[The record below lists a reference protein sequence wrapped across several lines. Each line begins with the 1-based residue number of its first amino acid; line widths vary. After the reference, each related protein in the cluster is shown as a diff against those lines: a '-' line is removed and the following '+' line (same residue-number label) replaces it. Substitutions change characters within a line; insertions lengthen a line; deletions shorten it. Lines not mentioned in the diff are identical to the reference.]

1 MKKLV
6 FVFALVSVLAVSG
19 CGKSG
24 DIVSSSESSVSS
36 SSTEE
41 AVSSEKSE
49 EISEVES
56 SSDESDDNVG
66 GEDWCFAHNV
76 LYHTFNQEMIDYV
89 GDDAFNEWT
98 KLCATGEPC
107 TTNLVSF
114 VQYFD
119 FPKEKMLEIQAAQLA
134 SHSDEYW
141 DAIGMTE
148 EEYVGTWMLSVEQI
162 DAIYSG
168 DEALIETAFAGEL
181 AADAEDGSRYSLT
194 WLESHTPEEYAA
206 AGIEPQS
213 VEEMVSK
220 IETDDEY
227 KKYRAEVSVVSEQ
240 MAEAEAMMAE

>member
-1 MKKLV
+1 M
-6 FVFALVSVLAVSG
+6 
-19 CGKSG
+19 
-24 DIVSSSESSVSS
+24 
-36 SSTEE
+36 
-41 AVSSEKSE
+41 
-49 EISEVES
+49 
-56 SSDESDDNVG
+56 
-66 GEDWCFAHNV
+66 
-76 LYHTFNQEMIDYV
+76 
-89 GDDAFNEWT
+89 
-98 KLCATGEPC
+98 
-107 TTNLVSF
+107 
-114 VQYFD
+114 
-119 FPKEKMLEIQAAQLA
+119 A

-168 DEALIETAFAGEL
+168 DEANIESAFAGEL

-206 AGIEPQS
+206 VGIEPQS

>member
-66 GEDWCFAHNV
+66 GEDWCFAHN
-76 LYHTFNQEMIDYV
+76 LIYHSFDPLLVDYV
-89 GDDAFNEWT
+89 GMDNFEEW
-98 KLCATGEPC
+98 LERDGEEC
-107 TTNLVSF
+107 SANIVSF
-114 VQYFD
+114 VQD
-119 FPKEKMLEIQAAQLA
+119 FQIPEDVLRDIVAQSTAGIDDAYYEETGLTPA
-134 SHSDEYW
+134 DVFGVTVLSD
-141 DAIGMTE
+141 
-148 EEYVGTWMLSVEQI
+148 EQI

-168 DEALIETAFAGEL
+168 DEAKIETAFAGYL

-206 AGIEPQS
+206 VGIEPQS

-240 MAEAEAMMAE
+240 MTEAEAMMAE

>member
-19 CGKSG
+19 CSKSG

-206 AGIEPQS
+206 VGIEPQS

-227 KKYRAEVSVVSEQ
+227 KKYRAEVSAVSEQ